1 VVEFPRIT
9 SRQHEVVKRF
19 RHAAQRESGD
29 VVVLD
34 GEHLLSE
41 ALRASVPIEVV
52 LAALGHETHRT
63 LAARAHTAGAA
74 VYDAGPSVIEAAS
87 PVRTPSGL
95 VALARWQPSP
105 LEAVLRGADALVV
118 ALCGVQDPGNVGS
131 VIRSADALGA
141 TGVLAL
147 DATAHPAGWRALR
160 GAMGSTFRIPVAV
173 STVSETLTAS
183 GSGDWQILAT
193 VAQTGRP
200 ADAVD
205 LRRPSLLLLGS
216 EGSGLDQ
223 DIVERATTRVSIP
236 MRAGVN
242 SLNVAATAA
251 LLLYEARRQRTS

>member
-1 VVEFPRIT
+1 MVEFPRIT
-9 SRQHEVVKRF
+9 SRQHDVVKRF
-19 RHAAQRESGD
+19 REAAQRESD
-29 VVVLD
+29 DAVLLD

-41 ALRASVPIEVV
+41 ALRASVRIEQV
-52 LAALGHETHRT
+52 LTDDAHRVF
-63 LAARAHTAGAA
+63 AGRARAAGAD
-74 VYDAGPSVIEAAS
+74 VYDASAAVIQAAS
-87 PVRTPSGL
+87 PVRTPSGI
-95 VALARWQPSP
+95 VALARWRPST
-105 LEAVLRGADALVV
+105 LDQVLQTPNGFVV

-147 DATAHPAGWRALR
+147 DATAHPAGWKALR

-173 STVSETLTAS
+173 AS
-183 GSGDWQILAT
+183 LSDALAAARHAQWQILAT
-193 VAQTGRP
+193 VAQAGQP
-200 ADAVD
+200 ADRVD

-216 EGSGLDQ
+216 EGSGLDP
-223 DIVERATTRVSIP
+223 DVVERATLPITIP